1 MIRIVALGVVFLA
14 GLGTIA
20 VTLGVVWLAPG
31 LDAIAAAAKKSTL
44 PPEILV
50 PIVAGNEADRL
61 PIRISEDTLTN
72 AEKVDIAY
80 VTPTE
85 QGQFTHAESVPHKTA
100 SSPSSDITPRQWHD
114 PHDASTK
121 VAREKSKSRS
131 TDRSQKQVS
140 DVTECRS
147 DELAPLL
154 RKLNLSPP
162 CDY

>member
-14 GLGTIA
+14 GLGAIA

-44 PPEILV
+44 PPPEILV

-61 PIRISEDTLTN
+61 PIRISEGTLTN
-72 AEKVDIAY
+72 SEKVDIAY

-85 QGQFTHAESVPHKTA
+85 HGQFTHAQSVPQKTA
-100 SSPSSDITPRQWHD
+100 SSSSPDQWHD
-114 PHDASTK
+114 PYDPSAK
-121 VAREKSKSRS
+121 VAKERSKGRS
-131 TDRSQKQVS
+131 ADRPQKQVS